1 MLRRPGFCTLF
12 GGGFAA
18 PSRHLGKATPHDGNA
33 VRSFPGKSRK
43 TGDLGRFSLYGGNAL
58 KFPLYCLAYAAADG
72 CRLSL
77 PAASGCRPCR
87 PENRGPWPL
96 FPVWWNAL
104 KFPLYCLA
112 YAAGGGCR
120 LSLPDSSVALRR
132 QLPFHGSLL
141 RFRTMSPL
149 KGEVGAKRAEG
160 FETRRIRELEF
171 MVPEFVARTGGSN
184 RVQAQPAGGRE
195 SVLLRGGC
203 ADRSFSGEPRKTE
216 EIDHSNLWRSISCAI
231 AR

>member
-43 TGDLGRFSLYGGNAL
+43 TGDLGRFSLYGG
-58 KFPLYCLAYAAADG
+58 
-72 CRLSL
+72 
-77 PAASGCRPCR
+77 
-87 PENRGPWPL
+87 
-96 FPVWWNAL
+96 NAL

-171 MVPEFVARTGGSN
+171 MGPEFVARTGGSN

-216 EIDHSNLWRSISCAI
+216 EIDRSNLWRSISCAI